1 MFLFINENK
10 FTFEELQ
17 NSIQYFCFCSTSYF
31 LQVLNDAMISVQVY
45 HEMP

>member
-10 FTFEELQ
+10 FNFEELQ
-17 NSIQYFCFCSTSYF
+17 NSFQYFCFCSTSYF
-31 LQVLNDAMISVQVY
+31 LQVLNDAMISVQVD

>member
-17 NSIQYFCFCSTSYF
+17 NSIQYFCFFLTSFF
-31 LQVLNDAMISVQVY
+31 LQVLNDAMISIQVY